1 MNISELY
8 QNISK
13 TFDWMPELKQ
23 TQLQTE
29 SETIENHQAWSFLT
43 DFAPTKGWIQ
53 TLDSVLVVNGA
64 LTQPDDKGDQIIISA
79 ELINNQGQSLHL
91 RPVADEKL
99 IKVIYTPNQGTDY
112 LYTENSHQIKQGK
125 QNGTATYG
133 LYWPK
138 ESQEKYPTQPKFSRL
153 IQFSLQEGK

>member
-1 MNISELY
+1 MNITELY
-8 QNISK
+8 QKISES
-13 TFDWMPELKQ
+13 FDWMPELKEM
-23 TQLQTE
+23 QLQTE

-53 TLDSVLVVNGA
+53 TLDHVFVVDGE
-64 LTQPDDKGDQIIISA
+64 LTKPDDNGDQIIISA
-79 ELINNQGQSLHL
+79 ELTNNQGQSLHL
-91 RPVADEKL
+91 RPAADEKL

-125 QNGTATYG
+125 QTGTATYG

-138 ESQEKYPTQPKFSRL
+138 EIQEKHPTQPKFSRL
-153 IQFSLQEGK
+153 IQLSLQEGK